1 MLRAVL
7 FWASLCTT
15 VAAGTSALPCLNAWA
30 PLSFHPSNS
39 LVYAF
44 KVEQS
49 ILPFHFTPHT
59 SLLDLVDQPPKNP
72 YASVE
77 GILTLT
83 PQCRSSHSK
92 QHFRATIE
100 SVRVQCRSKHKD
112 EVLSCQ
118 QHWGELE
125 MLDPP
130 FYFAWSTSGTISD
143 ISTSPVLTNTQVA
156 AVQTS
161 LISNLGVTS
170 MQGGSNSSCAVIHNA
185 INDHTVK
192 QMVDTTSGLHGEDPD
207 QQYPSNSISLHRL
220 SGPSATSTIATAT
233 IADPEEDK
241 ESTPTHPIKVV
252 TKAESRLAFL
262 VDVHGTTKSGRT
274 RPHHL
279 THTSSILELVPSSK
293 VPIEKTGAPKVALP
307 PQFRCSSTNLRQK
320 YEKYDAPAFVSV
332 ANPLVLLDVADT
344 ATARKTTTNAELSPS
359 DVAKYI
365 TNFLT
370 LITDAKDAIL
380 TGYGQVKTTLN
391 DVEALRLELFGDDTK
406 YCREPELRNGKKNT
420 NSITEQRV
428 AAKSRGENPDDIM
441 YLRRKICINQE
452 VCDAVP
458 DKKYEGGVCELS
470 EFGQLG
476 SGIRIIKDIELFLND
491 SITDL
496 NDRRELVKQ
505 DIAGLGGNE
514 EATKKKLQKFLKRI
528 KAFLVDELSQKCT
541 SKLNQVID
549 FFSSRVEEVLNK
561 MTTYKDTN
569 IIKNLKPLT
578 EMITKVIR
586 VLGPVAEAVVGQKDN
601 IQAGLEGEALLSKL
615 PSKVKELWTG
625 TEAYKKLFD
634 AKEGLFEKLNVFI
647 NNSEQENTKG
657 TTSTNT
663 MGGRDG

>member
-1 MLRAVL
+1 M
-7 FWASLCTT
+7 
-15 VAAGTSALPCLNAWA
+15 
-30 PLSFHPSNS
+30 
-39 LVYAF
+39 
-44 KVEQS
+44 
-49 ILPFHFTPHT
+49 
-59 SLLDLVDQPPKNP
+59 
-72 YASVE
+72 
-77 GILTLT
+77 
-83 PQCRSSHSK
+83 
-92 QHFRATIE
+92 
-100 SVRVQCRSKHKD
+100 
-112 EVLSCQ
+112 SCQ

-130 FYFAWSTSGTISD
+130 FYFAWSPSGIVSD

-252 TKAESRLAFL
+252 TKAESRYAFL

-359 DVAKYI
+359 DVAKYV

-420 NSITEQRV
+420 NSITVKRL
-428 AAKSRGENPDDIM
+428 AAKLRGENPDDIM
-441 YLRRKICINQE
+441 YLKRKICIDQKA
-452 VCDAVP
+452 CDAVP

-476 SGIRIIKDIELFLND
+476 SGIRIIKDIELFLNK
-491 SITDL
+491 SIIDL
-496 NDRRELVKQ
+496 NHQRELVKRVKQ
-505 DIAGLGGNE
+505 DIAEFAGNE
-514 EATKKKLQKFLKRI
+514 EEAIKKTLQDVLI
-528 KAFLVDELSQKCT
+528 STKAFLVDKLSQKCT
-541 SKLNQVID
+541 LMLNQVID

-586 VLGPVAEAVVGQKDN
+586 VLGPVAKAVV
-601 IQAGLEGEALLSKL
+601 QAGPEGEALLSKL

-625 TEAYKKLFD
+625 TEAYKELFD
-634 AKEGLFEKLNVFI
+634 AKEPGEGLFEKLNVFI
-647 NNSEQENTKG
+647 NNSEQEKKEG

>member
-15 VAAGTSALPCLNAWA
+15 VAAGTSAMPCLNAWA
-30 PLSFHPSNS
+30 PLNFHQSNP
-39 LVYAF
+39 LVYSFKITQAMEAF
-44 KVEQS
+44 R
-49 ILPFHFTPHT
+49 FTPHT

-77 GILTLT
+77 GTLTLT
-83 PQCRSSHSK
+83 PQCRSSDSK
-92 QHFRATIE
+92 QYFRATVA
-100 SVRVQCRSKHKD
+100 SVRVQCHSKHKE

-130 FYFAWSTSGTISD
+130 FYFAWSPSGIISD

-514 EATKKKLQKFLKRI
+514 EATKKKLQDFLTST
-528 KAFLVDELSQKCT
+528 KAFLVDKLSQKCT
-541 SKLNQVID
+541 LMLNQVID

-586 VLGPVAEAVVGQKDN
+586 VLGPVAEAVV
-601 IQAGLEGEALLSKL
+601 QAGPEGEALLSKL